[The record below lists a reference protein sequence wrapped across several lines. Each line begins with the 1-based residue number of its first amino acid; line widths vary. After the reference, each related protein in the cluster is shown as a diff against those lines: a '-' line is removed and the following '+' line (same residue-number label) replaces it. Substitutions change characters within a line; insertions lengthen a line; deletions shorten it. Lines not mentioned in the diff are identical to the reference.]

1 MAESMLAE
9 SILLTFSL
17 LETAVYGVPNE
28 FRPGNGVQSLIMTST
43 GPEREYLP
51 HYAERMPYCL
61 LNFSFS
67 VKHLFNPLSTQFVH
81 DVL

>member
-28 FRPGNGVQSLIMTST
+28 FRPGSGVRSLIMTST
-43 GPEREYLP
+43 GLE
-51 HYAERMPYCL
+51 MPWG
-61 LNFSFS
+61 
-67 VKHLFNPLSTQFVH
+67 HTG
-81 DVL
+81 